1 LGIPA
6 TSTKTGFVEALNV
19 LAVESFGLVTL
30 YVDEICQIEKDFLD
44 GIDIKVNW
52 VGSLNKVDVIDYMIT
67 SAGEL

>member
-1 LGIPA
+1 M
-6 TSTKTGFVEALNV
+6 

-30 YVDEICQIEKDFLD
+30 YVDEICQIEKDFLV

>member
-1 LGIPA
+1 
-6 TSTKTGFVEALNV
+6 VETLNE

-30 YVDEICQIEKDFLD
+30 YVDETCQIEKDFLD
-44 GIDIKVNW
+44 GIDIEVNW